1 MAETKTLEDLGALK
15 GSEPAPA
22 PVHTQKLDAHGRAY
36 ATGKRKNAVARV
48 WIKPGSGRF
57 LVNRRPFEDFFP
69 RETLRMIILQPLQ
82 VTNTAGQFDVII
94 RVGGGG
100 PTGQAGAVRHG
111 LSRALTRFDEN
122 LRSPLKKA
130 GLLTRD
136 PRMKERK
143 KYGQPGARQKF
154 QYSKR

>member
-1 MAETKTLEDLGALK
+1 MAVLDRFYGTGRRKT
-15 GSEPAPA
+15 S
-22 PVHTQKLDAHGRAY
+22 
-36 ATGKRKNAVARV
+36 VARV

-82 VTNTAGQFDVII
+82 VTNTAGQFDVVI

-111 LSRALTRFDEN
+111 LSRAIP
-122 LRSPLKKA
+122 LRREAPFA
-130 GLLTRD
+130 PQEGWPAHAR
-136 PRMKERK
+136 PAHE
-143 KYGQPGARQKF
+143 GAQEVR
-154 QYSKR
+154 SARGASEVPVLEAVARP